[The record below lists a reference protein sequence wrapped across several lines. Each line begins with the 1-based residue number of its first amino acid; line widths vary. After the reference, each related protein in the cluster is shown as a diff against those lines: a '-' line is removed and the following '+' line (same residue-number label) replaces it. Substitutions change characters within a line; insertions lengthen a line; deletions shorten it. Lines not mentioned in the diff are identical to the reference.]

1 MYFSA
6 EEAETLKQVRKS
18 LEGQSKR
25 NKEDVAMFSD
35 TFAIRAVGDKG
46 GRTEP
51 KRGELTADPV
61 RGSQNGDSREEMQG
75 VLPGKCAQGL
85 CGGHKPQNGTKV

>member
-6 EEAETLKQVRKS
+6 EEAETLKQARKS

-25 NKEDVAMFSD
+25 NKEDVAVFSD
-35 TFAIRAVGDKG
+35 TFAIRAVGGKG

-51 KRGELTADPV
+51 AGELTADTV
-61 RGSQNGDSREEMQG
+61 RGSQHGDSREEMQG

-85 CGGHKPQNGTKV
+85 CGGHKPQNDTKV